1 MTDARERRSVEVSG
15 HIIDSLILPRIL
27 DGLLDLGVEF
37 DIQELRV
44 GRGRSDASY
53 ARIEIAAS
61 DADRLDAALY
71 AVQTLGAVPLDIDN
85 ARLEPAPR
93 AGVAPEGFYSTTN
106 MHTAVRVGDVWLP
119 VGFPEMDCVVV
130 VTPGPPA
137 SAECVPIGDLRAGDS
152 VVVGHRGIRVEPVE
166 RSRGPHPLFGFMGS
180 AGSSEKP
187 RSAAIR
193 ESAQWMVDARRDGG
207 KVLVV
212 AGPAVIHSGCRDAL
226 CALINRGYVDV
237 LFAGNA
243 LAVHDIEVALYG
255 TSLGVPVTGGAAS
268 EAGHEHH
275 LRAINT
281 IRACGG
287 IRQAVEAGRLT
298 DGVMHTCVRRGVDYV
313 LAGSIRD
320 DGPLPDVYTD
330 VIEAQRAMRAR
341 IRGGVRVA
349 LMLSSMLHSIAVGNL
364 LPASVFTVCVDI
376 NPSVLTKLS
385 DRGSFQT
392 IGVVMDVGGFLRDL
406 LDALP

>member
-1 MTDARERRSVEVSG
+1 
-15 HIIDSLILPRIL
+15 
-27 DGLLDLGVEF
+27 
-37 DIQELRV
+37 
-44 GRGRSDASY
+44 
-53 ARIEIAAS
+53 
-61 DADRLDAALY
+61 
-71 AVQTLGAVPLDIDN
+71 
-85 ARLEPAPR
+85 
-93 AGVAPEGFYSTTN
+93 
-106 MHTAVRVGDVWLP
+106 
-119 VGFPEMDCVVV
+119 MDCVVV

-137 SAECVPIGDLRAGDS
+137 SAECVPIGDLRTGDT

-166 RSRGPHPLFGFMGS
+166 RSRGPRPLFGFMGS
-180 AGSSEKP
+180 AVSSEKP
-187 RSAAIR
+187 RSAAI
-193 ESAQWMVDARRDGG
+193 EEAAQWMADARRDGG

-212 AGPAVIHSGCRDAL
+212 AGPAVIHSGCRNAL
-226 CALINRGYVDV
+226 CELIDRGYVDV

-255 TSLGVPVTGGAAS
+255 TSLGVPLTGGAAP

-281 IRACGG
+281 IRSCGG
-287 IRQAVEAGRLT
+287 IREAVEASKLT
-298 DGVMHTCVRRGVDYV
+298 DGVMYTCVRRGVDYV

-349 LMLSSMLHSIAVGNL
+349 LMLSTMLHSIAVGNL
-364 LPASVFTVCVDI
+364 LPASVYTVCVDI

-392 IGVVMDVGGFLRDL
+392 IGVVMDVGGFLHDL
-406 LDALP
+406 LEALP